1 MHREKESSMGLF
13 SKFIGNHFDLEQSSI
28 LLDALME
35 NLPDAVFF
43 KDRDS
48 RFILVNK
55 ALAEKVYL
63 LDDPAKAVG
72 KTDFDFFAEEHARTF
87 FENEKEIMLTGKPLI
102 GHEEKE
108 PMPDGRV
115 MWFLTNKFPLWDS
128 SRNIIGT
135 WGISRDIT
143 AQKRTEEELK
153 SSEEKLRHSQKMEA
167 FGQLAG
173 GIAHDFN
180 NMLGVILGSA
190 QLVEMHLGDDKPDI
204 KHNLT
209 MVIESSRR
217 AAGLTRQL
225 LAFARKGNYK
235 IVSLD
240 MNEVI
245 RSVIGLLEH
254 TIDKKIRIV
263 ERLNASPA
271 TIKGDYMQLQNALLN
286 LALNARDA
294 MPDGGTLTFATDVVG
309 QAEELAGPRP
319 DAVRYENRLRI
330 VVSDTGC
337 GMDEK
342 TKLRVFEPFFTTKGP
357 GKGTGLGLASVYG
370 TIKSHNGLI
379 EVESALNKGTAFSI
393 LMPQAITAET
403 THAEGHE
410 EIKKGSGT
418 ILVIDDEE
426 NIQCMVKEMLESL
439 GYAVV
444 VRQDGIS
451 GIEYY
456 KDHHNEIDVIII
468 DMIMPRMGGGDCV
481 KFLKKLN
488 PNARILISSGYSLA
502 TDTQQIISKGIAGYI
517 QKPFEINELSQALH
531 EALKSQGP

>member
-1 MHREKESSMGLF
+1 
-13 SKFIGNHFDLEQSSI
+13 
-28 LLDALME
+28 
-35 NLPDAVFF
+35 
-43 KDRDS
+43 
-48 RFILVNK
+48 
-55 ALAEKVYL
+55 
-63 LDDPAKAVG
+63 
-72 KTDFDFFAEEHARTF
+72 
-87 FENEKEIMLTGKPLI
+87 
-102 GHEEKE
+102 
-108 PMPDGRV
+108 
-115 MWFLTNKFPLWDS
+115 
-128 SRNIIGT
+128 
-135 WGISRDIT
+135 
-143 AQKRTEEELK
+143 
-153 SSEEKLRHSQKMEA
+153 
-167 FGQLAG
+167 
-173 GIAHDFN
+173 
-180 NMLGVILGSA
+180 
-190 QLVEMHLGDDKPDI
+190 
-204 KHNLT
+204 
-209 MVIESSRR
+209 
-217 AAGLTRQL
+217 
-225 LAFARKGNYK
+225 
-235 IVSLD
+235 

-254 TIDKKIRIV
+254 TIDKKIRVV

-271 TIKGDYMQLQNALLN
+271 AIKGDYMQLQNALLN

-294 MPDGGTLTFATDVVG
+294 MPDGGTLTFATDILG
-309 QAEELAGPRP
+309 QAEKLAGPRP
-319 DAVRYENRLRI
+319 DAVHYESRLRI

-337 GMDEK
+337 GMDER
-342 TKLRVFEPFFTTKGP
+342 TKLRVFEPFFTTKDP

-379 EVESALNKGTAFSI
+379 EVESALKKGTAFSI
-393 LMPQAITAET
+393 FMPLDSTAET

-418 ILVIDDEE
+418 ILIIDDEE
-426 NIQCMVKEMLESL
+426 NIRCMVKEMLESL

-456 KDHHNEIDVIII
+456 KDHYKEIDAIIV

-488 PNARILISSGYSLA
+488 SNARILISSGYSLV